1 MIAAGKKI
9 RDNRSV
15 RGFGCRGCLSMLDAG
30 NSSCTAAEEKNAAR
44 GRNRIE
50 AKKKKMSGVEVVE
63 AKCCRAV
70 ASSKKREATRE
81 PKVTMLML
89 DEKTRL
95 LIRIVPVFLG
105 SLSCLS
111 SYLCVFVGQREDRR
125 VEDPDAHNKTD
136 TPRKSSES
144 HGAAKLDDMGGAKKE
159 ESERRWDVVVVE
171 QRKVSNT
178 ERKGRRDR
186 VAKRKTRRE

>member
-1 MIAAGKKI
+1 MTTEACEALAVGDVCRCWMLGIVRVLLPKKK
-9 RDNRSV
+9 RGARAQQDRS
-15 RGFGCRGCLSMLDAG
+15 
-30 NSSCTAAEEKNAAR
+30 
-44 GRNRIE
+44 
-50 AKKKKMSGVEVVE
+50 KKKKMSGVEVVE